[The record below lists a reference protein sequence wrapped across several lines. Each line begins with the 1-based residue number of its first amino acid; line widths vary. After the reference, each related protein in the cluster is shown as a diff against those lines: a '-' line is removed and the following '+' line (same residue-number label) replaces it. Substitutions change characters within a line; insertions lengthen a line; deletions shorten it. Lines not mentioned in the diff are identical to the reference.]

1 MTEID
6 REEYRDFDSEEFSRF
21 IPVSESE
28 NNRIPENSKTIL
40 IDQTTSRFSTA
51 VWYQKVLEKK
61 VVLAGLGG
69 IGGYVCYLLSRMRLQ
84 QMVLYDPDRV
94 EAVNLAG
101 QMYCSSDLGKTKAE
115 AMVLMMHRYSQY
127 YSICAVD
134 KEYTSSSPAED
145 IMICGFDNMEARK
158 IFFENWFEHVSNLES
173 EHRKHCLFLDGRL
186 SAEEL
191 QVLCIRGDDAYNIQR
206 YRSEW
211 LFSDD
216 EAQNELCSYKQTTFM
231 ANMIGSI
238 IVNLFVNF
246 CANDIEGD
254 EAPLIERDLP
264 FLTEY
269 DAATMMFHTEA

>member
-1 MTEID
+1 MMEID
-6 REEYRDFDSEEFSRF
+6 RTQYVDFNEETLQTSLVEGDNK
-21 IPVSESE
+21 IT
-28 NNRIPENSKTIL
+28 ENSETIL
-40 IDQTTSRFSTA
+40 IDQATSRFSDA
-51 VWYQKVLEKK
+51 VWYNNVQKKTVL
-61 VVLAGLGG
+61 LAGLGG
-69 IGGYVCYLLSRMRLQ
+69 IGSYVCYLLSRMKPYRVL
-84 QMVLYDPDRV
+84 LYDPDIV
-94 EAVNLAG
+94 EGVNLAG
-101 QMYCSSDLGKTKAE
+101 QMYCINDIGNSKALAMSD
-115 AMVLMMHRYSQY
+115 MMHKYSSYFSFNAMQTE
-127 YSICAVD
+127 YS
-134 KEYTSSSPAED
+134 ETSAKTD
-145 IMICGFDNMEARK
+145 IMICGFDNMEARR
-158 IFFENWFEHVSNLES
+158 IFFENWLNHVSNVGT

-206 YRSEW
+206 YRNEW

-238 IVNLFVNF
+238 MVNLFVNF